1 MSLELKKTDAQKQ
14 KLLEKTHS
22 KRKAKKR

>member
-1 MSLELKKTDAQKQ
+1 LELKKTDAQKQ

-22 KRKAKKR
+22 KRKARKR